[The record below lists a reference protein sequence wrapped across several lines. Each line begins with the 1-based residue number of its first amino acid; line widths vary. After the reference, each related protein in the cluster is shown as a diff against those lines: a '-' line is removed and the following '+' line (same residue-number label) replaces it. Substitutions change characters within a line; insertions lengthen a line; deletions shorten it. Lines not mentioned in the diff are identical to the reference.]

1 MRGKRLFV
9 SIVLGILIMGAD
21 MTGLMLVNR
30 SYRPQHPPAWVT
42 HCFYYFLAWP
52 LSFTMLIFHRAA
64 GDVTHGP
71 TFLAVVA
78 AGTTGVV
85 IVNIANPSA
94 PRQLGAV
101 ATPGDAHKVAV
112 KGSSAFVANY
122 PSSMNSSQ

>member
-9 SIVLGILIMGAD
+9 SIVLGIFIMGAD

-30 SYRPQHPPAWVT
+30 LYRPQHPPAWVT

-64 GDVTHGP
+64 NDATHGP

-78 AGTTGVV
+78 AGLFDLVLFTV
-85 IVNIANPSA
+85 IVYALLSRRA
-94 PRQLGAV
+94 RRKAR
-101 ATPGDAHKVAV
+101 A
-112 KGSSAFVANY
+112 
-122 PSSMNSSQ
+122 

>member
-1 MRGKRLFV
+1 MGWKRLFV
-9 SIVLGILIMGAD
+9 SIGLGILMMGAD

-30 SYRPQHPPAWVT
+30 LYRPQHPPAWVT

-78 AGTTGVV
+78 AGLFDLVLFTV
-85 IVNIANPSA
+85 IVYALLSWRA
-94 PRQLGAV
+94 RRQAR
-101 ATPGDAHKVAV
+101 A
-112 KGSSAFVANY
+112 
-122 PSSMNSSQ
+122 